1 MKTIA
6 ARIIRAAVKTHG
18 RAKVRAML
26 ATYQASRPDY
36 QQAIEQAFLEFAR
49 EVKK

>member
-26 ATYQASRPDY
+26 ATYKASRPDY
-36 QQAIEQAFLEFAR
+36 QEAIEQAFLEFAR